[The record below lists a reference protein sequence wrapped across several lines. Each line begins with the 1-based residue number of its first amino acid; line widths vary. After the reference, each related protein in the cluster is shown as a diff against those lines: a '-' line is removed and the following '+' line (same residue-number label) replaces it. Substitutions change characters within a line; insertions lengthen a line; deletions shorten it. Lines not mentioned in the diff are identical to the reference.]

1 MNRVLESPSSHSN
14 CPAQLPGSPVPPH
27 RASHD
32 SLLPSSLP
40 TYISPPFA
48 PHRILSSPSSSPH
61 SLLRSS
67 FFIHSFTR
75 LQLPTQPPTMRL
87 PTLLTALAAVTLPSL
102 STAQSTTQLTSATTL
117 CRTRYGIYPLPT
129 GTAGVPTWYSSSTT
143 TNTIHST
150 STTQTTITVTPD
162 ATTFTDVL
170 TSTSVITTTT
180 TSTPD
185 AVTVPTSAG
194 QLLLLGA
201 GALQVAP
208 TPAPTGGMSRIKRA
222 QLADADAAA
231 FLPLKRQTPTGNSAG
246 FIAYPNGTYSGLYR
260 RYAHRVDCRVLVT
273 IDETVVTVVTA
284 LPETQVLPQ
293 QTETALV
300 TTTVLSTVTETRV
313 AATPTVY
320 AACGADNVGMY
331 CSSQFF
337 IRRGGVERLTSERT
351 VNHIIDINGQPLYF
365 DRVIYRPTEGFP
377 INQEVVLYTDS
388 DIECCEACQ
397 TTVSIL
403 LPLPLPTSPPAF
415 LFSSSFRRQRNR

>member
-1 MNRVLESPSSHSN
+1 
-14 CPAQLPGSPVPPH
+14 
-27 RASHD
+27 
-32 SLLPSSLP
+32 
-40 TYISPPFA
+40 
-48 PHRILSSPSSSPH
+48 
-61 SLLRSS
+61 
-67 FFIHSFTR
+67 
-75 LQLPTQPPTMRL
+75 MRL

-320 AACGADNVGMY
+320 AACGADNV
-331 CSSQFF
+331 
-337 IRRGGVERLTSERT
+337 

-397 TTVSIL
+397 TTPYCAGSFYAPGVSECHL
-403 LPLPLPTSPPAF
+403 RLTQPPTPYPPTLPSGTPLPSSNTTLPSATGTMAVAPISTGTPTPGNGTCAAGSLSLYMGMIRGSETF
-415 LFSSSFRRQRNR
+415 PREYALSFSNGPCGRLSVHPIPVDWNVRGSLPKRGMEIAAN